1 VGSLALQFIRSPGK
15 RIWAVAPK
23 ITESEITAASRL
35 FVRQSRTFVHETPLD
50 MIPLPQFAGA
60 LFMTTTPE
68 QRKADLVERLATEA
82 RKRVAEGQADS
93 ARAFVKR
100 YLALVAPDDI
110 IYTSFET
117 LLGGA
122 VSLWQFGE
130 KRHVGSPGVRLFNP
144 TVEQN
149 GWGLEHT
156 VIEIVNDDMPFLVDS
171 VSAEVNRL
179 GRKIHLLLHPVIH
192 VRRDAAGRRLE
203 LTTTQDAPSDSIVES
218 YMHVEI
224 DQETDAVELEAMA
237 ASLEVVLNDVRAAV
251 TDWQG
256 MRERL
261 RADVAELEHAKLPM
275 PQEEVAE
282 ARAFLQWLDQG
293 NYILLGYRRY
303 RFETRDGKDY
313 LPPVPESGLGI
324 LRAVRAESAAR
335 ASEPLSTEFSE
346 YARTKDLLI
355 IIKANRRSTVH
366 RPVPLDRIG
375 IKRYDD
381 AGNLIGED
389 RFLGLFTSAAYSR
402 SVREIPMLRLKAKRT
417 IERAGLDPHSHNGKA
432 LVDILESYPRDEFF
446 QITDGQLY
454 DIARGILLLQ
464 ERHRVALFTRKD
476 VFERFISCYV
486 FVPRDQ
492 NTAEFREKARQILEE
507 EFNGRETA
515 AYEHVT
521 DAPLARILFVVK
533 TTPGQIPEVDE
544 KRIEAILADA
554 ARTWGD
560 RLLDTLCHRFGEEG
574 GIELQRRYKRAFSAA
589 YMDRFQADAAMYD
602 IEHIEEVLA
611 TGKLVVDLYRHR
623 GEERQFHCKIIHS
636 GPPVPLSEI
645 MPRLENMGLKVL
657 AEEPYDV
664 HPLAPAETVRIRDF
678 SLDAERMQDD
688 LQPIKQKFQETFVRV
703 WNREAE
709 NDGFNR
715 LVIAAEMEWHEVV
728 VVRAYSR
735 YIRQIGVNI
744 SEQLIQQTLASHA
757 DVARLLI
764 QLFTTHFDPALGAAT
779 PRGASMASSSVTGRH
794 LAAGGIRTLIEDALD
809 RIKNPDEDRIL
820 RLYLT
825 LIEATLRTNYYQRLE
840 NGNRK
845 PYLSFKLDSQSI
857 RELPLPRPMFEIS
870 VYSPSMEGIHLRAGK
885 VARGG
890 IRWSDRREDFR
901 TEVLGLMKAQNVK
914 NVVIVPMGSKGGFV
928 VKNPSSERAIFQTEG
943 VAAYQTLLRG
953 MLDIT
958 DNFRG
963 ADVIP
968 PRDVVRRDADDPYLV
983 VAADKGTATF
993 SDIANAI
1000 SAQYGFWLGDA
1011 FASGGSAGYDHK
1023 DMGITARGGW
1033 EAVKRHFRELGVNIQ
1048 REDFTVVGVGDM
1060 SGDVFGNAML
1070 LSPHTKLI
1078 AAFNHSH
1085 IFLDPDPDPV
1095 SSMAER
1101 QRLFDQ
1107 RLNWNGYNTELLS
1120 KGGAVLERSAK
1131 TVTVS
1136 EEVARRFD
1144 LEKKTLAPAD
1154 LMKAILRARTDLLWL
1169 GGIGTYVKSTDEDHA
1184 AARDRANDALRVDAP
1199 ELRVRVVG
1207 EGANLGFTQSGRIEY
1222 AMAGGHINTDAID
1235 NSAGVDTS
1243 DHEVNIKILL
1253 YDAIER
1259 GELAGIEERNTLL
1272 AAMTDEVGQLVLCD
1286 NYEQTQAI
1294 SLTQALGESVLDE
1307 QARFMRALE
1316 RAGRLDRALEGL
1328 PDDETI
1334 AQRHTAHIGL
1344 VRPEL
1349 AILLAYSKIV
1359 LYADLL
1365 ASDLPDDPLLVED
1378 LVLYFPKPLRE
1389 KYRATIEHHRLRREI
1404 IGTYVTNNIINR
1416 IRPTFVW
1423 QMMEETGQSV
1433 ADVARAFTI
1442 IRESFD
1448 LRSLWSEIETQ
1459 DNVLPARVQIEMQI
1473 DVGRLLERAM
1483 TWLLISGYTTLDT
1496 ARYVGEFRPAIA
1508 AISDKLNDILPAALL
1523 GSLKA
1528 HQGELEMDGVPEPVA
1543 YRIASLGVM
1552 GAALDIVRLSRMGR
1566 PVEDVARVYFSVG
1579 SRFGLDRLRTAGAA
1593 ISAETPWQKAAVA
1606 AVIDDLFNCQ
1616 STLASRVLTES
1627 DSVDGWLSSRPREV
1641 ERIDQMMTDF
1651 RVAQTVDLAMLTVA
1665 SRQLRTLM
1673 ES

>member
-1 VGSLALQFIRSPGK
+1 
-15 RIWAVAPK
+15 
-23 ITESEITAASRL
+23 
-35 FVRQSRTFVHETPLD
+35 
-50 MIPLPQFAGA
+50 
-60 LFMTTTPE
+60 MTITPE
-68 QRKADLVERLATEA
+68 QRKADLVDRLATEA
-82 RKRVAEGQADS
+82 FKRVPDEQADS
-93 ARAFVKR
+93 AEAFVRR
-100 YLALVAPDDI
+100 YFALVSPDDI

-122 VSLWQFGE
+122 LSLWQFGE
-130 KRHVGSPGVRLFNP
+130 MRHVGTPKVRLFNP
-144 TVEQN
+144 TVEKN
-149 GWGLEHT
+149 AWGLEHT

-171 VSAEVNRL
+171 VSAEVVRL
-179 GRKIHLLLHPVIH
+179 GRNIHLLLHPVVR
-192 VRRDAAGRRLE
+192 VRRDAGGKRLE
-203 LTTTQDAPSDSIVES
+203 LTSTQDAQLDAIVES

-224 DQETDAVELEAMA
+224 DQESDADELEAMRG
-237 ASLEVVLNDVRAAV
+237 SLERVLHDVRAAV
-251 TDWQG
+251 SDWQA
-256 MRERL
+256 MRRTLKVE
-261 RADVAELEHAKLPM
+261 VAELEHARLPM

-282 ARAFLQWLDQG
+282 ARAFLQWLDEG
-293 NYILLGYRRY
+293 NFILLGYRRY
-303 RFETRDGKDY
+303 GFETRGGNDF

-324 LRAVRAESAAR
+324 LRDIRTESAAR
-335 ASEPLSTEFSE
+335 GAAPLTKEFSD

-355 IIKANRRSTVH
+355 ITKANSRSTVH

-381 AGNLIGED
+381 HGNLVGED

-417 IERAGLDPHSHNGKA
+417 LERAGLDPRSHNGKA
-432 LVDILESYPRDEFF
+432 LVDILETFPRDEFF
-446 QITDGQLY
+446 QITDAQLY

-492 NTAEFREKARQILEE
+492 NTVEFRDKARQILEE
-507 EFNGRETA
+507 QFNGRDTA
-515 AYEHVT
+515 VYEHVT

-533 TTPGQIPEVDE
+533 TTAGQIPEVDE

-560 RLLDTLCHRFGEEG
+560 RLLDALCHHYGEEE

-589 YMDRFQADAAMYD
+589 YMERFEAGAAMYD
-602 IEHIEEVLA
+602 IEHIEQVLA
-611 TGKLVVDLYRHR
+611 SGKLVVDLYRHR
-623 GEERQFHCKIIHS
+623 TDEREFHCKIIHS

-657 AEEPYDV
+657 AEEPYEV
-664 HPLAPAETVRIRDF
+664 HPLGAASPVRIRDF
-678 SLDAERMQDD
+678 SLSAEGMQDD
-688 LQPIKQKFQETFVRV
+688 LTPIKQKFQETFIRV
-703 WNREAE
+703 WSREAE

-715 LVIAAEMEWHEVV
+715 MVLTAQLEWHQVV
-728 VVRAYSR
+728 VLRAYSK
-735 YIRQIGVNI
+735 YIRQIGVTV
-744 SEQLIQQTLASHA
+744 SEPLIQQTLAAHA
-757 DVARLLI
+757 DVARLLL
-764 QLFTTHFDPALGAAT
+764 QLFETHFDPSLGAAT
-779 PRGASMASSSVTGRH
+779 IRGTSMASSTITGRH
-794 LAAGGIRTLIEDALD
+794 LAAGGIRAQIEDALD
-809 RIKNPDEDRIL
+809 AVQNPDEDRIL

-825 LIEATLRTNYYQRLE
+825 LIEATLRTNYYQRDE

-845 PYLSFKLDSQSI
+845 AYLSFKLDSQSI
-857 RELPLPRPMFEIS
+857 RELPLPRPLFEIS

-928 VKNPSSERAIFQTEG
+928 VKNPSGDRAAFQKEG
-943 VAAYQTLLRG
+943 VAAYKTLLRG

-958 DNFRG
+958 DNLRG

-993 SDIANAI
+993 SDIANGV
-1000 SAQYGFWLGDA
+1000 SAEYGFWLGDA

-1023 DMGITARGGW
+1023 AMGITARGGW
-1033 EAVKRHFRELGVNIQ
+1033 EAVKRHFRELGTNIQ

-1070 LSPHTKLI
+1070 LSPRTKLL

-1085 IFLDPDPDPV
+1085 IFLDPNPDPV
-1095 SSMAER
+1095 ASMAER

-1107 RLNWNGYNTELLS
+1107 RLNWNGYNIDLLS
-1120 KGGAVLERSAK
+1120 KGGAILERRAK

-1136 EEVARRFD
+1136 DEVARCFD
-1144 LEKKTLAPAD
+1144 LDKKILAPAE
-1154 LMKAILRARTDLLWL
+1154 LMKAILRGRADLLWL
-1169 GGIGTYVKSTDEDHA
+1169 GGIGTYVKATDEDHA
-1184 AARDRANDALRVDAP
+1184 AARDRANDAIRVDSA

-1207 EGANLGFTQSGRIEY
+1207 EGANLGFTQRGRIEY
-1222 AMAGGHINTDAID
+1222 ALAGGHINTDAID

-1253 YDAIER
+1253 YDAVER

-1344 VRPEL
+1344 TRPEL
-1349 AILLAYSKIV
+1349 AVLMAYSKIT

-1365 ASDLPDDPLLVED
+1365 TSDLPDDRLLVED

-1389 KYRATIEHHRLRREI
+1389 QYRATIERHRLRREI

-1416 IRPTFVW
+1416 IRPTYVW
-1423 QMMEETGQSV
+1423 QMTEETGKPV

-1448 LRSLWSEIETQ
+1448 LRSLWSAIESQ
-1459 DNVLPARVQIEMQI
+1459 DNVLPARVQIEMLI
-1473 DVGRLLERAM
+1473 EVGRLLERAM
-1483 TWLLISGYTTLDT
+1483 SWLLISGYETLDT
-1496 ARYVGEFRPAIA
+1496 AKYVGEFRPAIA
-1508 AISDKLNDILPAALL
+1508 AISDKLHDILPAALL

-1528 HQGELEMDGVPEPVA
+1528 RQGELEMDGVPERVA

-1552 GAALDIVRLSRMGR
+1552 GAALDIVRLSRTGR
-1566 PVEDVARVYFSVG
+1566 PVEDVAKVYFSVG
-1579 SRFGLDRLRTAGAA
+1579 ARFGLERLRTAGASIA
-1593 ISAETPWQKAAVA
+1593 AETPWQKAAVA
-1606 AVIDDLFNCQ
+1606 AVIDDLFNYQ
-1616 STLASRVLTES
+1616 STLASRVLSES
-1627 DSVDGWLSSRPREV
+1627 DGAREPVEKWLSTRPREV

-1651 RVAQTVDLAMLTVA
+1651 RAAQTVDLAMLTVA
-1665 SRQLRTLM
+1665 SRQLRGLV